1 MVYSK
6 DFLLQAYA
14 YRFAELGE
22 EVYNS
27 LYEQAS
33 KFYDKVGKDSFRVY
47 ASLDA
52 DALKL
57 FKQELQKY

>member
-1 MVYSK
+1 MVYTK

-14 YRFAELGE
+14 YRFAELGDE
-22 EVYNS
+22 IYNS

-33 KFYDKVGKDSFRVY
+33 KYYDKVGKDVFRVY

-52 DALKL
+52 DALKV
-57 FKQELQKY
+57 FKEELKKY

>member
-1 MVYSK
+1 MIYTK

-14 YRFAELGE
+14 YRFAVLGVE
-22 EVYNS
+22 TYNM
-27 LYEQAS
+27 LYEQANR
-33 KFYDKVGKDSFRVY
+33 FYDKVGKDVFRAH

-57 FKQELQKY
+57 FKEELKKY